1 MPVCVLSANGERLM
15 PTENYGK
22 VRHLLKDGR
31 AVIAKRNPFTI
42 QLTYDTSTYTQPIE
56 MCVGTGYE
64 HIGVSIKTKAKE
76 VVSQQYDMLTNERS
90 RHDDCRAYRRTR
102 RNRLRY
108 RAARFNNRV
117 SGKKP
122 GWIAPSLDNK
132 VERHL
137 DIISRYLSV
146 MPVTD
151 VFIKAA
157 TYDTQLL
164 AALEAGEPVP
174 QGKDYQHGPQYG
186 YDTLR
191 EAVFERDHYTCV
203 YCKRGLKDGAIL
215 HVHHAYYWKGLHGNS
230 MRELATC
237 CEKCNTPANHKE
249 GGKLW
254 GFDKPLRKYTG
265 EAFMN
270 SVRWI
275 LYQRAMARFQ
285 GVAEVHMTYGVISK
299 RVRTNLGLPYSCAT
313 DAYCMGELR
322 PEARCETEVF
332 QKYRRNNRVLS
343 KFYDAKYYDTREKGV
358 IRSGNELSSG
368 RTNRNHNLDGE
379 NLRRFRGC
387 KKSKGRTST
396 RKQRYAMQPG
406 DIVVYGNRKYVSKG
420 CSSYGRA
427 LSLLTDRKPLM
438 VSMKKIQLVRH
449 KGGWVRLPHA
459 AAEAKK

>member
-1 MPVCVLSANGERLM
+1 MEDLSSKNMMKNHKLALHVADAAWGEIRRQLAYKDDW
-15 PTENYGK
+15 YGK
-22 VRHLLKDGR
+22 ELVVIDRFFPSSQTCDLLR
-31 AVIAKRNPFTI
+31 
-42 QLTYDTSTYTQPIE
+42 
-56 MCVGTGYE
+56 
-64 HIGVSIKTKAKE
+64 E
-76 VVSQQYDMLTNERS
+76 VQHTCQSQ
-90 RHDDCRAYRRTR
+90 
-102 RNRLRY
+102 
-108 RAARFNNRV
+108 
-117 SGKKP
+117 G
-122 GWIAPSLDNK
+122 G
-132 VERHL
+132 
-137 DIISRYLSV
+137 
-146 MPVTD
+146 
-151 VFIKAA
+151 
-157 TYDTQLL
+157 
-164 AALEAGEPVP
+164 
-174 QGKDYQHGPQYG
+174 
-186 YDTLR
+186 R
-191 EAVFERDHYTCV
+191 EAV
-203 YCKRGLKDGAIL
+203 
-215 HVHHAYYWKGLHGNS
+215 
-230 MRELATC
+230 
-237 CEKCNTPANHKE
+237 
-249 GGKLW
+249 

-285 GVAEVHMTYGVISK
+285 GAAEVHMTYGVISK

-406 DIVVYGNRKYVSKG
+406 DIVVYGNLQIRFQG
-420 CSSYGRA
+420 LSSYGKA
-427 LSLLTDRKPLM
+427 LSLLTDGKPLM

>member
-1 MPVCVLSANGERLM
+1 
-15 PTENYGK
+15 
-22 VRHLLKDGR
+22 
-31 AVIAKRNPFTI
+31 
-42 QLTYDTSTYTQPIE
+42 
-56 MCVGTGYE
+56 
-64 HIGVSIKTKAKE
+64 
-76 VVSQQYDMLTNERS
+76 
-90 RHDDCRAYRRTR
+90 
-102 RNRLRY
+102 
-108 RAARFNNRV
+108 
-117 SGKKP
+117 
-122 GWIAPSLDNK
+122 
-132 VERHL
+132 
-137 DIISRYLSV
+137 
-146 MPVTD
+146 
-151 VFIKAA
+151 
-157 TYDTQLL
+157 
-164 AALEAGEPVP
+164 
-174 QGKDYQHGPQYG
+174 
-186 YDTLR
+186 
-191 EAVFERDHYTCV
+191 
-203 YCKRGLKDGAIL
+203 
-215 HVHHAYYWKGLHGNS
+215 

-285 GVAEVHMTYGVISK
+285 GAAEVHMTYGVISK

-420 CSSYGRA
+420 CSSYGKA
-427 LSLLTDRKPLM
+427 LSLLTDGKPLM

>member
-157 TYDTQLL
+157 TTIHSSLRRWRQGNLSRRARTISMDRSTATIRCGKRSLN
-164 AALEAGEPVP
+164 GTTIPVCIA
-174 QGKDYQHGPQYG
+174 
-186 YDTLR
+186 R
-191 EAVFERDHYTCV
+191 EA
-203 YCKRGLKDGAIL
+203 
-215 HVHHAYYWKGLHGNS
+215 
-230 MRELATC
+230 
-237 CEKCNTPANHKE
+237 
-249 GGKLW
+249 
-254 GFDKPLRKYTG
+254 
-265 EAFMN
+265 
-270 SVRWI
+270 
-275 LYQRAMARFQ
+275 
-285 GVAEVHMTYGVISK
+285 
-299 RVRTNLGLPYSCAT
+299 
-313 DAYCMGELR
+313 
-322 PEARCETEVF
+322 
-332 QKYRRNNRVLS
+332 
-343 KFYDAKYYDTREKGV
+343 
-358 IRSGNELSSG
+358 
-368 RTNRNHNLDGE
+368 
-379 NLRRFRGC
+379 
-387 KKSKGRTST
+387 
-396 RKQRYAMQPG
+396 
-406 DIVVYGNRKYVSKG
+406 
-420 CSSYGRA
+420 
-427 LSLLTDRKPLM
+427 
-438 VSMKKIQLVRH
+438 
-449 KGGWVRLPHA
+449 
-459 AAEAKK
+459 